1 MDDDDWKNAIN
12 KLESNESKLL
22 YLIYYI
28 YKKNSITEQNKK
40 QLKTLVLKEDKSL
53 NNYIKELIESKNLS
67 KFIENSKL
75 LVANDNNDL
84 ANDHSKSAVHKALLS
99 RLNEFD
105 NNPAADNDLEEITS
119 PQGTNL
125 MLKKKMKQRKKK
137 DQ

>member
-12 KLESNESKLL
+12 KLETNESKLL

-40 QLKTLVLKEDKSL
+40 QLKTLVLKEDRSL
-53 NNYIKELIESKNLS
+53 NNYIKELVESKNLS

-75 LVANDNNDL
+75 LVANANNDL

-105 NNPAADNDLEEITS
+105 NNPKEDNDLEEITS

>member
-12 KLESNESKLL
+12 KLETNESKLL

-53 NNYIKELIESKNLS
+53 NNYIKELIESQNLS

-75 LVANDNNDL
+75 LVANANNDL
-84 ANDHSKSAVHKALLS
+84 ANDH
-99 RLNEFD
+99 
-105 NNPAADNDLEEITS
+105 
-119 PQGTNL
+119 
-125 MLKKKMKQRKKK
+125 
-137 DQ
+137 